1 MEHIENASIQT
12 IAYGITI
19 LPFIALALYDMYQV
33 GFSWIAAGGFLLS
46 LLNNIVWLIAIDY
59 LSKDDHGYVAW
70 GLALVVPMLVLGAAI
85 LYHLYK
91 DKLTSEAGAILG
103 CILSNKAA

>member
-1 MEHIENASIQT
+1 MEHIENASVQT
-12 IAYGITI
+12 ITYGITI
-19 LPFIALALYDMYQV
+19 LPFIALALYDMYKV
-33 GFSWIAAGGFLLS
+33 GFNWITAGGFLLS

-85 LYHLYK
+85 LYYMYK
-91 DKLTSEAGAILG
+91 DKIAGDIGSIFGGLFHK
-103 CILSNKAA
+103 KA